1 MHPYSQNNFNIHLR
15 LNQNNRIA
23 VRSSHEPYI
32 FARCEIYLEK
42 KITPNSPLASQNAFN
57 NRLEQF
63 SALVKEGDTNKL
75 VEYFLPYGLDRDLI
89 RLNLKDLIS
98 EE

>member
-1 MHPYSQNNFNIHLR
+1 M
-15 LNQNNRIA
+15 
-23 VRSSHEPYI
+23 
-32 FARCEIYLEK
+32 
-42 KITPNSPLASQNAFN
+42 ASQKAFN

-75 VEYFLPYGLDRDLI
+75 VEYFLTYGLDQDLI

>member
-1 MHPYSQNNFNIHLR
+1 M
-15 LNQNNRIA
+15 
-23 VRSSHEPYI
+23 
-32 FARCEIYLEK
+32 
-42 KITPNSPLASQNAFN
+42 ASQKAFN

-75 VEYFLPYGLDRDLI
+75 VEYFLTYGLDRDLI

-98 EE
+98 EEFRDLRKDSV